1 MTQEKEFSFLRFFK
15 FAMRYFLVGVLL
27 VALGLGIGAAT
38 TLSTEKTNYE
48 KYTATMTLNVANYA
62 AASGIST
69 TDATVLSGQAS
80 QIMEAAGAESV
91 RSQAFAT
98 LYKEIYPA
106 VTDETDKLR
115 LFNANLEIKYGTAS
129 LTVSFIYDV
138 TAESAEQVE
147 KNRALAQRVIA
158 SYLEIARMAVRE
170 QYPVLNDDATFAKVF
185 SISRVQP
192 SYDLSESVLES
203 NKGVSTVSRAM
214 LGGIAGAVFAA
225 LLIFSLYLFDPRIKS
240 VEDVLPPEKATVLR
254 FKDENAAVKLM
265 ARAKVAGARRIAILS
280 LSEEEA
286 YEKWTESFVKYL
298 KRSGATVKVVCF
310 TAKGTEWLSYFQTA
324 KESDADYELYLYNE
338 EVAGIAPYIAGNA
351 DMSVFFV
358 NQRAVMAK
366 TLQKNVAEISNDS
379 YNCTILYNTD
389 RAFVG

>member
-1 MTQEKEFSFLRFFK
+1 MTQEKEFSFVRFFK
-15 FAMRYFLVGVLL
+15 FTLRYFLVGVLL

-38 TLSTEKTNYE
+38 ALSTKKTNYE
-48 KYTATMTLNVANYA
+48 KYTGTMTLNVANYA

-69 TDATVLSGQAS
+69 TESTVLSSQAS

-91 RSQAFAT
+91 KSQAFAT
-98 LYKEIYPA
+98 LCKEIYPDVA
-106 VTDETDKLR
+106 DETDKLR

-138 TAESAEQVE
+138 TAESAGGEQAKRE
-147 KNRALAQRVIA
+147 LAQRAVT
-158 SYLEIARMAVRE
+158 SYLKLATMAVRE

-192 SYDLSESVLES
+192 SYDLSESVLAS
-203 NKGVSTVSRAM
+203 NKGVSVVSRAM
-214 LGGIAGAVFAA
+214 LGGIAGGVLAA
-225 LLIFSLYLFDPRIKS
+225 ALIFSLYLFDPRIKS

-254 FKDENAAVKLM
+254 FEDENAAVKLM

-280 LSEEEA
+280 LSKEDS
-286 YEKWTESFVKYL
+286 YEKWTEHFVDYL
-298 KRSGATVKVVCF
+298 KKSGAAVKVVSF
-310 TAKGTEWLSYFQTA
+310 TAQGTEWLSYFQAPT
-324 KESDADYELYLYNE
+324 KDEADLELYLYNE
-338 EVAGIAPYIAGNA
+338 EVAGIASYIASNA

-366 TLQKNVAEISNDS
+366 TLQKNVEAISNNS

-389 RAFVG
+389 RAYVG